1 MTKEQKAILVQ
12 ICRENL
18 AYNQNLIDN
27 CDCLYKEDKEAL
39 KKENQAYE
47 AFINEN
53 TEE

>member
-1 MTKEQKAILVQ
+1 MTKEQKEILAQ
-12 ICRENL
+12 ICKENI

-27 CDCLYKEDKEAL
+27 CDSLCREDKEAL
-39 KKENQAYE
+39 EKENQACA